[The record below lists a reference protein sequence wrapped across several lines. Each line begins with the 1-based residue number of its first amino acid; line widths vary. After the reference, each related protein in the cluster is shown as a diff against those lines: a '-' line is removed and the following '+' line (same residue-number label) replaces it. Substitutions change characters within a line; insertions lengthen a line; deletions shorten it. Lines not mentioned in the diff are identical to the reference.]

1 MNKQQ
6 ENTSIEKTVIEIIAQ
21 RLGTP
26 ATNVTKG
33 SFLYDDLNAG
43 KLEIADIIQTLEDK
57 FDIKFDIE
65 AIKTF
70 QTVADLIEYLI
81 DNVD

>member
-1 MNKQQ
+1 MDTQKD
-6 ENTSIEKTVIEIIAQ
+6 NTSIEKTVIEIITQ

-26 ATNVTKG
+26 EANVTRE

-57 FDIKFDIE
+57 FAIKFDIE

-70 QTVADLIEYLI
+70 QTVASIIEYLI